1 MCVDDGAH
9 TFESNK
15 SETWTKEPTMRLHK
29 AGIALAAL
37 TLLVAGC
44 GGGSAAP
51 ATTTRGSAQLDPQQA
66 AHLEAFA
73 ACMRAHGVAHMPAVD
88 GNGRPGANDSG
99 QVDLKAPA
107 VKAAIKTC
115 LPVADG
121 AVGANLQPVGVTR
134 TTPRQAPATHQ
145 SATAPTSGPLDCDSV
160 TTCYTPRQ
168 IQVAYGIRPLLAR
181 RIDGRGE
188 TVVLPELAE
197 TQLLPPVVSDLR
209 QDMSRFDSLFGLPA
223 ARLKVV
229 TSLAGSSSPWLA
241 NGEEVLDA
249 ENVHTVAPGAAITIV
264 LVKAT
269 SLNNPAS
276 AVAAAVAAVRVGTSQ
291 GGVISISAAGQTG
304 GEHCDTR
311 IEVERLNA
319 TLEAAAARHVTVVA
333 ASGDIGAVGEPCQV
347 IKGLTGGAFP
357 PVKEVNLPAADPLV
371 LATGG
376 TSLNASHATGAYV
389 GETAWGLPF
398 GSPGTQVQAS
408 GGGFSRSVARPGYQ
422 NGVAGIGATRGV
434 PDVSADASPHTGMAL
449 VISDGGNQYTIRN
462 SGGTSAS
469 APLWAG
475 LIALAD
481 QYAGRHLGFVN
492 PAIYRIGRSTSYRD
506 AFHDITT
513 GNNTPAFPG
522 HTIKGYTA
530 TPGWDPVT
538 GWGSPNAQALVPL
551 LARYSN
557 Q

>member
-1 MCVDDGAH
+1 
-9 TFESNK
+9 
-15 SETWTKEPTMRLHK
+15 MRVPK
-29 AGIALAAL
+29 AGIALAAV

-51 ATTTRGSAQLDPQQA
+51 STTTRGSAQLDPQQA

-88 GNGRPGANDSG
+88 GNGRPGANSSG
-99 QVDLKAPA
+99 QVDLQLPV

-115 LPVADG
+115 LPTADG

-134 TTPRQAPATHQ
+134 TAPKRAGAAHE
-145 SATAPTSGPLDCDSV
+145 SAAASGSGPLDCDSV
-160 TTCYTPRQ
+160 TACYTPKQ
-168 IQVAYGIRPLLAR
+168 IEVAYGIRPLLER
-181 RIDGRGE
+181 GIDGRGE

-197 TQLLPPVVSDLR
+197 TQLSPPVVSDLR

-223 ARLKVV
+223 PRLKVL
-229 TSLAGSSSPWLA
+229 TSIASSASPWLA

-249 ENVHTVAPGAAITIV
+249 ETVHAVAPGAAITVV
-264 LVKAT
+264 LVKPT
-269 SLNNPAS
+269 SLNNPANATS
-276 AVAAAVAAVRVGTSQ
+276 AAVAAVRVGVSE
-291 GGVISISAAGQTG
+291 GSVISISAAGQTG
-304 GEHCDTR
+304 GEHCDTPV
-311 IEVERLNA
+311 EVDRLNTA
-319 TLEAAAARHVTVVA
+319 LEAAAARHVTVIA
-333 ASGDIGAVGEPCQV
+333 ASGDIGAVGEPCPV

-376 TSLNASHATGAYV
+376 TSLNASHTTGAYIS
-389 GETAWGLPF
+389 ETAWGLPF
-398 GSPGTQVQAS
+398 GSPGTQFQAS
-408 GGGFSRSVARPGYQ
+408 GGGFSRGFARPGYQ
-422 NGVAGIGATRGV
+422 NDVAGIAATRGV
-434 PDVSADASPHTGMAL
+434 PDVAADASPHTGMAL
-449 VISDGGNQYTIRN
+449 VISDGANQYTIRN

-481 QYAGRHLGFVN
+481 QYAGRNLGFVN
-492 PAIYRIGRSTSYRD
+492 PAIYRIGRSAAYHE

-513 GNNTPAFPG
+513 GNSTPAFPG
-522 HTIKGYTA
+522 HTINGYTA
-530 TPGWDPVT
+530 TPGWDAVT
-538 GWGSPNAQALVPL
+538 GWGSPNARALIPL

-557 Q
+557 QRKPPTPYDSPARTSPPQ